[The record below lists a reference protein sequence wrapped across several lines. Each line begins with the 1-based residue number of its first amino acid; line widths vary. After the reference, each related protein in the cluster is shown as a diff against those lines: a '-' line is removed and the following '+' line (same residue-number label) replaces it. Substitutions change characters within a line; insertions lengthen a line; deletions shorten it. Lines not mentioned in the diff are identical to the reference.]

1 MSKKG
6 IFLGVDDQGEHHEQK
21 KEFAYICSPE
31 PRSIAHRLDGSC
43 RLYGQWIENTRSNTG
58 TNSIFIRCCNF
69 SNPCSGINHRS
80 HGNSRS
86 RGLNRTEANYQDQRF
101 NNSPANYPESR

>member
-21 KEFAYICSPE
+21 KEFEYIRSPE

-43 RLYGQWIENTRSNTG
+43 RLYGQWIENTCSNTT
-58 TNSIFIRCCNF
+58 TNSIFIWCCNF
-69 SNPCSGINHRS
+69 SNTCSGINHRS
-80 HGNSRS
+80 PGNKGSRD
-86 RGLNRTEANYQDQRF
+86 LNRTEANHQDQWF
-101 NNSPANYPESR
+101 NNCPADCPESS